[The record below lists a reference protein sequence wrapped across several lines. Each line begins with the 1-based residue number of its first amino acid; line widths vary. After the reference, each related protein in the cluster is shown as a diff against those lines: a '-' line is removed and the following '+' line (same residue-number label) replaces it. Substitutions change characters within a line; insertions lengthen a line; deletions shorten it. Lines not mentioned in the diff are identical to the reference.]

1 MKKNPQQN
9 KLRIGLQT
17 RKMRKTEKGVNF
29 PFPNKVI
36 NFIGSESITT
46 RSVFFKILI
55 KYMNLFFQSNKRCT
69 TINFAAFHLKEEFH
83 PVVN

>member
-1 MKKNPQQN
+1 MF
-9 KLRIGLQT
+9 
-17 RKMRKTEKGVNF
+17 KGVNF

-46 RSVFFKILI
+46 RSVFFKMLI
-55 KYMNLFFQSNKRCT
+55 KYMNLFSNQTKDVSFRCT
-69 TINFAAFHLKEEFH
+69 TINFATFHLKEELY